1 MPSTCTPSRTS
12 PAAAFPA
19 TFLACFPMVIGQS
32 SGADPGPYRGSSGAS
47 RKRATSPTPRCCARS
62 TWESAC
68 ARWSRAPTR
77 PPLSTCSRAAGRRR
91 SRSASSRAAPG
102 CPSPRWSSLEYAD
115 RRSRLGHRIESAS
128 HPGRVR
134 LAQHPRRSRGGDLQH
149 PRREGAAARG
159 GGGCSGGAAAPPEV
173 PQPRRIRPGAG
184 ADPAE
189 ASGGPALPG
198 GLHAADRPC
207 PAEGVPQPDPQ
218 HPSELAAG
226 ISGAP
231 RRAPGARRRSA
242 RRRMHGARRRLGHRY
257 RSDPHPGGGAGA
269 RLGYRRDPRRAHPA
283 PGAPLLSAGHRAL
296 GGGPGP
302 DRGAARPYRGR
313 LDAGRAHALLAGADR
328 LRLSLPAD
336 PAKRKSELRR
346 ELSDGG
352 AAEAEAALE
361 TLETLGR
368 AWDEFLREPPP
379 WPPRG
384 FLEKR
389 RLRKVVP
396 PAPQLPE
403 GLVGECLHALAPFIT
418 SLPGEVA
425 PESLAREAAALLL
438 GHTLGPLLLTTLP
451 ARRARGESTGERLLT
466 VARVSDAGFSDE
478 QGLLT
483 SIRGALEP
491 IFPFFE
497 RHVVHQS
504 ADANP
509 AQPHSILRP
518 LVNGDPVGLRPFSEA
533 DEHVV
538 FASAATYPGFGL
550 EGQILA
556 ARAAAGR
563 ALALSGRKTVN
574 AT

>member
-1 MPSTCTPSRTS
+1 MPSPIVR
-12 PAAAFPA
+12 PVAKRIYDVAV
-19 TFLACFPMVIGQS
+19 L
-32 SGADPGPYRGSSGAS
+32 GP
-47 RKRATSPTPRCCARS
+47 
-62 TWESAC
+62 
-68 ARWSRAPTR
+68 
-77 PPLSTCSRAAGRRR
+77 
-91 SRSASSRAAPG
+91 
-102 CPSPRWSSLEYAD
+102 D
-115 RRSRLGHRIESAS
+115 
-128 HPGRVR
+128 V
-134 LAQHPRRSRGGDLQH
+134 
-149 PRREGAAARG
+149 
-159 GGGCSGGAAAPPEV
+159 GGAATAALCS
-173 PQPRRIRPGAG
+173 RRGLR
-184 ADPAE
+184 
-189 ASGGPALPG
+189 AL
-198 GLHAADRPC
+198 L
-207 PAEGVPQPDPQ
+207 
-218 HPSELAAG
+218 
-226 ISGAP
+226 
-231 RRAPGARRRSA
+231 
-242 RRRMHGARRRLGHRY
+242 
-257 RSDPHPGGGAGA
+257 
-269 RLGYRRDPRRAHPA
+269 
-283 PGAPLLSAGHRAL
+283 APLM
-296 GGGPGP
+296 PV
-302 DRGAARPYRGR
+302 GAARESEGWLLPCAQSILPPLRQLSGAVGV
-313 LDAGRAHALLAGADR
+313 LDEAGLGTDLQRQGGGLGSFQILTDR

-425 PESLAREAAALLL
+425 PESLAREAAALLRSPLRVFGGAAQLADLLRQKCAGAGGDVISDVAAEQLRIEKKGVVFQLGGSEVRAACVVLACSAERIAAMVQDGSRAERKLAEEAALPVDRKVTLAHYVVRPEGLPQALEDAALLL

-518 LVNGDPVGLRPFSEA
+518 LDNGDPVGLRPFSEA

-563 ALALSGRKTVN
+563 ALALSGRKTVS